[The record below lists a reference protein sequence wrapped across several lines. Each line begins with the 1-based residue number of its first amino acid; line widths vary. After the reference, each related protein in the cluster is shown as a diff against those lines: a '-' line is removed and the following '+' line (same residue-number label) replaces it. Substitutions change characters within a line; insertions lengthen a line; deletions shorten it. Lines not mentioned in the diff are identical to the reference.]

1 MSEPLWGLGRLVE
14 LGGTAPRP
22 RWSVRMVAAAGVVV
36 LMIGVLALK
45 LAQLQV
51 YDSSTLA
58 ALARSNT
65 VHRTVLEADRGI
77 IYDRHG
83 VALVQNSPVWN
94 LEVVPADLPPDAR
107 QRPPQRAALAT
118 LARQPEERLE
128 TALALAHPFS

>member
-1 MSEPLWGLGRLVE
+1 MSLQRGVDAPGAHGPATSHGRPSLGSDSRMSEPLWGLGRLVE
-14 LGGTAPRP
+14 LGGIAPRP
-22 RWSVRMVAAAGVVV
+22 RWSARMVAAAGVVV

-83 VALVQNSPVWN
+83 VGLVHKSPVWN
-94 LEVVPADLPPDAR
+94 PAVVPADPP
-107 QRPPQRAALAT
+107 
-118 LARQPEERLE
+118 
-128 TALALAHPFS
+128 AHAP

>member
-1 MSEPLWGLGRLVE
+1 MVE
-14 LGGTAPRP
+14 LGGIAPRP
-22 RWSVRMVAAAGVVV
+22 RWSARMVAAAVVVV

-83 VALVQNSPVWN
+83 VALVQNTPVWN
-94 LEVVPADLPPDAR
+94 LQVVPADLPTDAR
-107 QRPPQRAALAT
+107 QRAAELAALAT
-118 LARQPEERLE
+118 LAGQPEDRLE
-128 TALALAHPFS
+128 ASL

>member
-58 ALARSNT
+58 ALALANT

-83 VALVQNSPVWN
+83 LSLVQTPPVWN
-94 LEVVPADLPPDAR
+94 LEVVPAAPPPPSAPRPPHLPPPAT
-107 QRPPQRAALAT
+107 PALPA
-118 LARQPEERLE
+118 
-128 TALALAHPFS
+128 

>member
-94 LEVVPADLPPDAR
+94 LEVVPSYLPPDSRRPSSEPAALAPR
-107 QRPPQRAALAT
+107 ARPPQEPLGHA
-118 LARQPEERLE
+118 
-128 TALALAHPFS
+128 